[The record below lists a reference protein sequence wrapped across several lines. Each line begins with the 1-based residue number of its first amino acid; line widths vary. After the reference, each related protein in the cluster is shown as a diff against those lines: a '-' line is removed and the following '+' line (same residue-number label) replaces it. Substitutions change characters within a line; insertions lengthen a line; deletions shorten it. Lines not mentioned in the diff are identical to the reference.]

1 MGKRHFIVKV
11 EFNCMKVENSTRD
24 SKVCILLCTYEHR
37 ADASLWSIADNV
49 INKPNTNLIN
59 SIPNK
64 TVISDISPPKARVPS
79 SRVKR
84 KEKKKIITSSCYMRA
99 QDIVS

>member
-11 EFNCMKVENSTRD
+11 EFNCMKVENSMRD
-24 SKVCILLCTYEHR
+24 PKVCILLCTYEHR
-37 ADASLWSIADNV
+37 ADASLWSTADNV

-64 TVISDISPPKARVPS
+64 TVISDISPPKAIDFQVQ
-79 SRVKR
+79 
-84 KEKKKIITSSCYMRA
+84 E
-99 QDIVS
+99 